1 VEELAS
7 ILWCGVASIPIKH
20 LGLPLGAKYKDS
32 NIWYSIIEKM
42 ENRLVGWKRLCLSK
56 GWRLALINS
65 NLSNLPTY
73 FFLSFFP
80 IPMGVANRLDKLQRD
95 FLWGSIGD
103 EFKFHLVNW
112 STICSLKISR
122 RG

>member
-32 NIWYSIIEKM
+32 NIWNSIIEKM

-73 FFLSFFP
+73 FFYLSS
-80 IPMGVANRLDKLQRD
+80 L
-95 FLWGSIGD
+95 FLWEWPIVWTNFRGIFFGVVLEMSLNFTWLIGLR
-103 EFKFHLVNW
+103 FVH
-112 STICSLKISR
+112 
-122 RG
+122 